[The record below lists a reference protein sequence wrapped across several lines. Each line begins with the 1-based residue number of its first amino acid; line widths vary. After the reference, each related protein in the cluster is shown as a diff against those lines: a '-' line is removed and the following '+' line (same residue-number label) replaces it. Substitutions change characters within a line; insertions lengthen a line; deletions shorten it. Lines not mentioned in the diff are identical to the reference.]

1 MAASRKSHAL
11 ALILA
16 FIAMCTAAALLRA
29 AAAAPHN
36 PDFASPRPV
45 LPLGWSLAPY
55 HAANGSDSDDSRW
68 YMMTAINQSVRPAT
82 RILLADQPYDAG
94 LRILPRRGRAAIR
107 QVATSDAEVTVEN
120 AHAYGRY
127 AFRVIM
133 PPATS
138 AELAI
143 RLTDADA
150 QPQVSAWLEPELAA
164 HNRQLAVLF
173 ATIAGLIAAAL
184 AIMAGLAVM
193 TGHSAPRWA
202 AAVLLGVL
210 LVCLAAAGL
219 FDAIGVGGVGG
230 PYGTTAMLA
239 GLTLA
244 AGVRLVD
251 TIAPF
256 GRFWSPGS
264 LRGVIIGLVI
274 LSVAA
279 AVGVPGT
286 MLLTEVT
293 VVVGAALMAAHLV
306 HQGLAGAQSARVAAP
321 SATVFALVA
330 TAAALSALGAFQSD
344 PAAPGI
350 VGGFAATG
358 SVLLALAI
366 AAGEGMAILPARR
379 STIAPLPD
387 KRVPYAPP
395 DESADAIAAIGASYQ
410 GVFEFDLGRQTVKL
424 SPEAAGLIGLRN
436 GPETFTEADWL
447 ARVHSDDREVYRDA
461 IARFCSQKGLAF
473 RVEFRIR
480 TEHGHYCWL
489 ELRASALGNGASVD
503 RYLGLVADVT
513 TRKESDPPPVARDRD
528 RLTGLRTRLGLVD
541 ELERLG
547 TDLSRG
553 ILAFVD
559 IDRFKSVHAS
569 LGDAGGDSVL
579 VSVADR
585 LVALGRGGAVVF
597 RVGGDAFALL
607 FPGPDPNALTLG
619 ERIVEQLNEPH
630 AWGDRSAF
638 APASVGLALGR
649 DAEDPFD
656 LIKNAELSLR
666 KAKLDGGACAR
677 LYGRE
682 LEASAVPDAV
692 ALDAALRRSLAKGDM
707 DLVYQPIMRLADRS
721 VAGFEALLRWKHP
734 ERGLLAPDDF
744 IAHAERTGFIVELGR
759 FALSRAADDLGRWQ
773 KKFPLDPP
781 LFASVNMSRRQLDER
796 ELEKLVSLILG
807 ADLANGSLKIELTES
822 AVSSTAG
829 ILGGLQRLRSCG
841 VSLCIDDFGTG
852 ASGLSELKNIPFD
865 MVKIDKSFL
874 DRSGPEG
881 GDGAVVLRSIVN
893 LAHELGRVVV
903 LEGVE
908 NEGDAA
914 WLKEIG
920 CDFAQGFVFAPP
932 LAGNEV
938 PGFIAAHRRRAPDD
952 NAGRTSGVAGV
963 GRQA

>member
-1 MAASRKSHAL
+1 ML
-11 ALILA
+11 ALILV
-16 FIAMCTAAALLRA
+16 FVAMCAAGLARGA
-29 AAAAPHN
+29 VAGSHN

-45 LPLGWSLAPY
+45 LALGWSLAPY
-55 HAANGSDSDDSRW
+55 HAASGADSDGSRW
-68 YMMTAINQSVRPAT
+68 YMMTAVNQSVRPVT

-150 QPQVSAWLEPELAA
+150 QPQISAWLEPDLAA

-173 ATIAGLIAAAL
+173 AAVAGLMAAAL
-184 AIMAGLAVM
+184 AIMSGLAVM

-230 PYGTTAMLA
+230 PYGTIAMLS

-244 AGVRLVD
+244 AGVRLAD

-256 GRFWSPGS
+256 GKFRSPIS
-264 LRGVIIGLVI
+264 LRRVTIALVI

-279 AVGVPGT
+279 AVGLPAA
-286 MLLTEVT
+286 MLLTEIAVL
-293 VVVGAALMAAHLV
+293 VGAALIAAHLV
-306 HQGLAGAQSARVAAP
+306 HQGLAGAQAARVAAP
-321 SATVFALVA
+321 SATVFALVT

-366 AAGEGMAILPARR
+366 AAGEGIAILPARR

-387 KRVPYAPP
+387 KRVAPVP
-395 DESADAIAAIGASYQ
+395 LDESADAVAAIGASYQ

-424 SPEAAGLIGLRN
+424 SPEAAALIGIR
-436 GPETFTEADWL
+436 GGSAIFSQADWL
-447 ARVHSDDREVYRDA
+447 ARVHADDRDVYRDA
-461 IARFCSQKGLAF
+461 IGRFCSQKGLAF
-473 RVEFRIR
+473 RVEFRVR
-480 TEHGHYCWL
+480 TETGHYCWL
-489 ELRASALGNGASVD
+489 ELRASALGDGASVD
-503 RYLGLVADVT
+503 RYLGLVADVS
-513 TRKESDPPPVARDRD
+513 TRKESDPPPIARDRD
-528 RLTGLRTRLGLVD
+528 RLTGLRTRLGLLD
-541 ELERLG
+541 EMERLG
-547 TDLSRG
+547 PDLSRG
-553 ILAFVD
+553 ILAFID

-579 VSVADR
+579 VSIAKR

-607 FPGPDPNALTLG
+607 FPGPNANAVRLG
-619 ERIVEQLNEPH
+619 ERIVTELNEPH
-630 AWGDRSAF
+630 LWGDRTAF
-638 APASVGLALGR
+638 APASVGVALGR
-649 DAEDPFD
+649 DAADPFE
-656 LIKNAELSLR
+656 LIKNAELALR

-682 LEASAVPDAV
+682 LEASAAPDAV
-692 ALDAALRRSLAKGDM
+692 ALDAALRRSLAKGELDV
-707 DLVYQPIMRLADRS
+707 VYQPIMRLDDRS

-744 IAHAERTGFIVELGR
+744 IAHAEHTGFIVELGR
-759 FALSRAADDLGRWQ
+759 FALSRAAGDLVGWQ
-773 KKFPLDPP
+773 KKFPQDPP
-781 LFASVNMSRRQLDER
+781 LFVSVNVSRRQLDER
-796 ELEKLVSLILG
+796 ELEKLVAVISG
-807 ADLANGSLKIELTES
+807 AGVATGSLTIELTES
-822 AVSSTAG
+822 AVSSSAG
-829 ILGGLQRLRSCG
+829 IPAALQRLRNAG
-841 VSLCIDDFGTG
+841 ASLCIDDFGTG

-865 MVKIDKSFL
+865 TVKIDKSFL
-874 DRSGPEG
+874 ERGGPERG
-881 GDGAVVLRSIVN
+881 EGAVVLRSIVN

-932 LAGNEV
+932 LPGSEV
-938 PGFIAAHRRRAPDD
+938 AGFIAAHGKRAPADG
-952 NAGRTSGVAGV
+952 AGRASGVAGV